1 VSSTRRSDRAAEWIA
16 TWFGCGSSPIA
27 PGTVGTLGALPLFW
41 VLRRASW
48 PAYLGVWC
56 ALVGLGVWASERV
69 SRARGTEDPQQ
80 VVVDEVAGVL
90 LALLP
95 VRGRSLGAKA
105 ASVLLFRLLDIVKP
119 GPIAAAERLRPPG
132 VGIMADDLLAGLAAG
147 LVARAVGR

>member
-1 VSSTRRSDRAAEWIA
+1 
-16 TWFGCGSSPIA
+16 
-27 PGTVGTLGALPLFW
+27 VGTLGALPLFW

-90 LALLP
+90 LALGL
-95 VRGRSLGAKA
+95 VRERGLGAQA

-119 GPIAAAERLRPPG
+119 GPIAAVERLRPPG